1 MATVEEIRATE
12 QLASVASKLDAERKN
27 SKALSDELNTL
38 RNKVVK
44 LEDKSVT
51 EKLEAANSELT
62 VKLAAS
68 EGQNESLSKQL
79 AKSQRD
85 LDAAAPALALVE
97 ALQSVKG

>member
-27 SKALSDELNTL
+27 NKVLSDEINTL
-38 RNKVVK
+38 RNRVVK

-51 EKLEAANSELT
+51 ENLEAANSELK
-62 VKLAAS
+62 VRLAAAVENNQS
-68 EGQNESLSKQL
+68 LFGQLKKAE
-79 AKSQRD
+79 RD
-85 LDAAAPALALVE
+85 LSAAAPALALVE

>member
-62 VKLAAS
+62 LKLAAS
-68 EGQNESLSKQL
+68 EGHNESLSKQL

-85 LDAAAPALALVE
+85 LAAAAPALALVE